1 VPDSSA
7 QPDKPEQQQE
17 APAPPP
23 VALQPPLPPPGA
35 ELSDHAFTT
44 TEVGDEVDEL
54 PDE

>member
-1 VPDSSA
+1 MPESSE
-7 QPDKPEQQQE
+7 QPDKPEQQQA

-23 VALQPPLPPPGA
+23 AAPQPQSPPPGA